1 MSDPQGAPD
10 VELYMERVRIICS
23 GVAGEQFLPLVEQAQ
38 KLTCDGDATTL
49 EPAREL
55 FRRAFG
61 LFLKG
66 YALFLEDPEAYESLV
81 TWKEENT
88 LPWGKDGTAT
98 NEGQG
103 RPGVHEA
110 LFEGYEDSLSDY
122 LFCLGQLE
130 DEYRQEGRL
139 SEAVDCKARA
149 EEMRLFARK
158 MNPYEK

>member
-10 VELYMERVRIICS
+10 VELYMERVRIVCS

-38 KLTCDGDATTL
+38 KMTFDGDADNL
-49 EPAREL
+49 ESAREL
-55 FRRAFG
+55 YQRAFG

-66 YALFLEDPEAYESLV
+66 YALFLEDPETYEILV

-88 LPWGKDGTAT
+88 LPWGKDGTAPS
-98 NEGQG
+98 EGQG

-130 DEYRQEGRL
+130 DLYRREGRL
-139 SEAVDCKARA
+139 SDAANCKARQ
-149 EEMRLFARK
+149 EEMRLFARR